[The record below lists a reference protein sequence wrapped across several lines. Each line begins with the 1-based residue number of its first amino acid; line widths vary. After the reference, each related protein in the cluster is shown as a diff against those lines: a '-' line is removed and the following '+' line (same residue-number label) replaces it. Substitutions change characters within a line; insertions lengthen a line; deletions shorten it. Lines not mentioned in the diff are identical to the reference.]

1 MEDLIV
7 STVKKTARQNVM
19 PVYRDRFEVV
29 AAKLGDD
36 AGAIGAAAWAKRSI
50 TKTDDLVSKA

>member
-7 STVKKTARQNVM
+7 GTVRKTARKCVM
-19 PVYRDRFEVV
+19 ETYRDRFKVV

-36 AGAIGAAAWAKRSI
+36 AAAIGAAAWAK
-50 TKTDDLVSKA
+50 SKIEQRVTGPV

>member
-7 STVKKTARQNVM
+7 GSVRKTARQNVM
-19 PVYRDRFEVV
+19 SVYKDRFEVV

-36 AGAIGAAAWAKRSI
+36 AGVLGAAACARQELANES
-50 TKTDDLVSKA
+50 

>member
-7 STVKKTARQNVM
+7 GTVRKTARSNVM
-19 PVYRDRFEVV
+19 SVYKDRFEVV

-36 AGAIGAAAWAKRSI
+36 AGVKGAAAWAKRKLESA
-50 TKTDDLVSKA
+50 K